1 MFSHAVP
8 INFAA
13 FQQYALEYGV
23 LYKRYFCRL
32 WLLTVNKLC
41 ETGSTPYTE
50 NELMKDPLTVL
61 RCDRR
66 ILRYYR
72 RIRNIFFYQWI
83 ICCLY
88 VKCLVYP
95 SLYFTGKFFFKF
107 VSFFSRC
114 APIFTIITRVLMGYL
129 AASRAMLNQHILAN
143 SSGAKSNASTSF
155 SNVEQE
161 REELKSALIAAQE
174 SAVVQI
180 LLEVCLLTPEEKEV
194 KFSRFL
200 NICI

>member
-72 RIRNIFFYQWI
+72 RIRNIFLSMNHLLFI
-83 ICCLY
+83 R
-88 VKCLVYP
+88 KMF
-95 SLYFTGKFFFKF
+95 SLSFTVF
-107 VSFFSRC
+107 
-114 APIFTIITRVLMGYL
+114 
-129 AASRAMLNQHILAN
+129 HW
-143 SSGAKSNASTSF
+143 
-155 SNVEQE
+155 
-161 REELKSALIAAQE
+161 
-174 SAVVQI
+174 
-180 LLEVCLLTPEEKEV
+180 
-194 KFSRFL
+194 
-200 NICI
+200 